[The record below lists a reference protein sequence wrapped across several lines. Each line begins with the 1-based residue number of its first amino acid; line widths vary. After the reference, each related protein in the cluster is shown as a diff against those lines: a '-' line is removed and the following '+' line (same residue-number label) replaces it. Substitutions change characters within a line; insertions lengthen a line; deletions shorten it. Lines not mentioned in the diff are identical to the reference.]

1 MNIYMLRHGETDWN
15 HAGRLQ
21 GHTDIPLN
29 QTGKEQ
35 ISQAAETMISLGIEI
50 DLIYASPLARAYES
64 AEIAAERL
72 GYGKKNIIIES
83 LLIERSFGVGD

>member
-21 GHTDIPLN
+21 GHTDIRLN

-35 ISQAAETMISLGIEI
+35 IKHAE
-50 DLIYASPLARAYES
+50 
-64 AEIAAERL
+64 
-72 GYGKKNIIIES
+72 
-83 LLIERSFGVGD
+83 